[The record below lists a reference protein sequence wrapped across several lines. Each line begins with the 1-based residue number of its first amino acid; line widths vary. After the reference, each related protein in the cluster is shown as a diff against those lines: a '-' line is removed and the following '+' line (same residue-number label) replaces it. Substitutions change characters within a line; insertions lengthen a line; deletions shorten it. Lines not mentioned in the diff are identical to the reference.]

1 MAYDETLAARVRGTL
16 APHGAEEKAMFGGIA
31 FMVSGNMCCGVL
43 RDDLIV
49 RTFPEDAVAALDEQH
64 VREFDVTGR
73 PMTGWLLVEPGATES
88 DEGLRAWV
96 GRALAF
102 VRTLPPK

>member
-1 MAYDETLAARVRGTL
+1 
-16 APHGAEEKAMFGGIA
+16 MFGGIA

-96 GRALAF
+96 ERALAF
-102 VRTLPPK
+102 VRTLPSK